1 MIPDAV
7 LRRNRPTSP
16 MPFVDSEPRKDIIP
30 PPSGAPNGEHYRNGH
45 PNGREEMERRLERSD
60 SLTID
65 NDDLYDGLTTSAGP
79 SPGPGPN
86 PSQHTPASPSPHP
99 GMQRPPSRASPTTN
113 GFGNYGPPPRPS
125 REGVDIGPNYRNTIA
140 IPQGDAQLNHNGPV
154 NVAERRPKSQM
165 PTPDLIGE
173 VHSVSPS
180 PSPSPR
186 TPLPPVLDHTRS
198 ESPLIVRNR
207 VESPVKPVA
216 SRSHPMKEDHSTAQA
231 NEERA
236 NYVRELKAKDAIIAE
251 MKKKEQW
258 WRTEVSLARKLRAKL
273 DDDVPED
280 HDDALMDIGDPN
292 SEQAKLFDQ
301 LVKMKTELRKVKA
314 SIGQQSQSSCQRVVQ
329 AERMRTAALQEAAY
343 FRSKYT
349 AIQSR
354 QSEELA
360 SIETARAKELEDRLV
375 HALSENETLQK
386 KFQQIQKKMHHDQQ
400 ARTSAEDRARDAN
413 TRAEDA
419 QQAHTRA
426 VEELS
431 NLHTRTLQA
440 EAQVRD
446 SSARIAD
453 LTSQLNRALSTE
465 VSPTALSD
473 ATIKITQLEASSIKL
488 RSEVAM
494 LKQKL
499 AESEDE
505 NEKMRTTMMEKE
517 SSLIETTRTLEDNE
531 IKIGM
536 MKEAM
541 IKKVMYYFNAHSTLI
556 FLLTHYLR
564 CAGL

>member
-16 MPFVDSEPRKDIIP
+16 MPFVDSEPRMDMASP
-30 PPSGAPNGEHYRNGH
+30 VPGAQNGEHYPNGH
-45 PNGREEMERRLERSD
+45 LGGRDELERRLERSD
-60 SLTID
+60 SITID
-65 NDDLYDGLTTSAGP
+65 NDDLYDGLTTTS
-79 SPGPGPN
+79 SPGPGPGSN
-86 PSQHTPASPSPHP
+86 QYGPPSPLPHP
-99 GMQRPPSRASPTTN
+99 GMQRPPSRASPTTAA
-113 GFGNYGPPPRPS
+113 FGSHGTPPRPS
-125 REGVDIGPNYRNTIA
+125 REGVDIGPSYRNTIA
-140 IPQGDAQLNHNGPV
+140 IPQGELQLSHNGPIGV
-154 NVAERRPKSQM
+154 GERRPKSQM
-165 PTPDLIGE
+165 PTPEQVRD
-173 VHSVSPS
+173 VRSASPS

-186 TPLPPVLDHTRS
+186 TPIPTSLDHSRS
-198 ESPLIVRNR
+198 ESPLQVRNQ
-207 VESPVKPVA
+207 VDSPVKPLV
-216 SRSHPMKEDHSTAQA
+216 SRSHPLKDEHSVAQT

-236 NYVRELKAKDAIIAE
+236 NYLRELKARDAIIAE

-280 HDDALMDIGDPN
+280 TDNVLMKLGDGN

-301 LVKMKTELRKVKA
+301 LVKMKTELRKVKT
-314 SIGQQSQSSCQRVVQ
+314 SIGQQSQGPCQLVMQ

-343 FRSKYT
+343 FKSKYT

-354 QSEELA
+354 QPEELA
-360 SIETARAKELEDRLV
+360 SIETARSKELEDRLV

-386 KFQQIQKKMHHDQQ
+386 KLQQTQKKIHHDQQ
-400 ARTSAEDRARDAN
+400 ARQSAEDRAHDAN
-413 TRAEDA
+413 ARAEDA

-453 LTSQLNRALSTE
+453 LTSQLNKALSTE

-473 ATIKITQLEASSIKL
+473 ATIKISQLEGSSIKL
-488 RSEVAM
+488 RSELAM

-505 NEKMRTTMMEKE
+505 NEKLRATMMEKE
-517 SSLIETTRTLEDNE
+517 SSLIETTRILEDNE

-541 IKKVMYYFNAHSTLI
+541 IKKVNNLS
-556 FLLTHYLR
+556 
-564 CAGL
+564 